1 MSADAEKPLPPAPEP
16 ARQVKPVAVIDVGAT
31 SIRMAIAEIDD
42 VGNSRIL
49 ETLSQAVN
57 LGRDTFTK
65 SAIDRAT
72 IEECVRVLRSYA
84 RALKEYGITR
94 PDQIRIVATSAVRE
108 ANNRLAFVDRV
119 YIATDMQ
126 IEPLDEAEVN
136 RITYLGMQK
145 YLRGE
150 PTLANATTIIV
161 EVGGG
166 STELLMVKNNDV
178 VYSHTYRLGS
188 LRLRKQ
194 LESYRTPA
202 LKVRNIMESQI
213 ARTVEQIVD
222 ALPPDTQA
230 IEMVAIGGDVRF
242 AASELLPDWSP
253 QSLARLSVAGLER
266 FTDGILQL
274 SDDDIV
280 QQYHLSFP
288 AAETVGAAL
297 LSYVKIAR
305 ALKLKNILV
314 TNVTLRDGLLREMA
328 GQAALSDEFSAQIER
343 SAIDLGNKFGFDEA
357 HARHVAHLCRLL
369 FRLLKDEHE
378 LDPRYE
384 TVLAIAALLHEIG
397 TFISIRSYHK
407 HSMYLIK
414 NSELFGLSKQDVLLV
429 SLVARYQRRAS
440 PQPEHEGYNTLNREH
455 RIAVAKMAALLRLA
469 IALDD
474 ARSQRIHEMVCEVEE
489 GRLVISIPHVDDLSL
504 EQLSMRQNSSL
515 FEEVFGLKVLLRK
528 VKA

>member
-1 MSADAEKPLPPAPEP
+1 MSAELEKPLAPAHPV
-16 ARQVKPVAVIDVGAT
+16 RVKPVAVIDIGAT

-42 VGNSRIL
+42 AGNSRIL

-65 SAIDRAT
+65 SSIDRGT

-84 RALKEYGITR
+84 RSMKEYGITR
-94 PDQIRIVATSAVRE
+94 PDQIRVVATSAVRE
-108 ANNRLAFVDRV
+108 AANRLAFVDRV

-126 IEPLDEAEVN
+126 IDPLDEAEVN
-136 RITYLGMQK
+136 RLTYLGMQK
-145 YLRGE
+145 YLRE
-150 PTLANATTIIV
+150 EAALANATTIIV

-166 STELLMVKNNDV
+166 STELLMVKRGDV
-178 VYSHTYRLGS
+178 IYSHTYRLGS

-194 LESYRTPA
+194 LESFRTPA
-202 LKVRNIMESQI
+202 LKVRNIMETQI
-213 ARTVEQIVD
+213 ARTVEQIVE
-222 ALPPDTQA
+222 ALPQDTQA
-230 IEMVAIGGDVRF
+230 IEMVALGGDVRF
-242 AASELLPDWSP
+242 AAAELLPDWSP

-266 FTDGILQL
+266 FTDKMLNL
-274 SDDDIV
+274 TDDEIV

-297 LSYVKIAR
+297 LGYVKIAR

-314 TNVTLRDGLLREMA
+314 SNITLRDGLLREMA
-328 GQAALSDEFSAQIER
+328 GRAALTEEFNAQIVR
-343 SAIDLGNKFGFDEA
+343 SALDLGTKFNFDEA
-357 HARHVAHLCRLL
+357 HAKHVAQLCRML
-369 FRLLKDEHE
+369 FRMLKDEHE
-378 LDPRYE
+378 LDPGYE
-384 TVLAIAALLHEIG
+384 TILAIAALLHEIG
-397 TFISIRSYHK
+397 MFVSNRSYHK

-429 SLVARYQRRAS
+429 SLVARYHRRAS
-440 PQPEHEGYNTLNREH
+440 PQPEHEGYDMLSREH

-474 ARSQRIHEMVCEVEE
+474 SRSQRIHELHCEIEDH
-489 GRLVISIPHVDDLSL
+489 RLVISIPRVDDLSL
-504 EQLSMRQNSSL
+504 EQLAMRQNSGL
-515 FEEVFGLKVLLRK
+515 FEEVFGMKVLLRK